1 MLRRGCVP
9 SRGGASGRGRDAAST
24 SPSPDRSTPLY
35 IENLTNLVKTLQ
47 EKLDKQSQDIDEA
60 VERKLEEERSKVQHQ
75 VATQINKNLDIL
87 DQNKKEEKFKYK
99 ASASAI
105 ARIVEIRSKAR
116 EAVAEGER
124 DFEDFG
130 ETKTGEALQEI
141 LDILERQ
148 EGFIRLAE
156 SSKHGYRLVDKLQEK
171 AKTYPHFSDPDL
183 VKRIQEAE
191 KDLDKEDEKVK
202 KSARR
207 RSRSRSGSRTRS
219 RSRTRKAKKGSSPS
233 RKGYGF
239 SCYWCGRPGHS

>member
-1 MLRRGCVP
+1 M
-9 SRGGASGRGRDAAST
+9 D
-24 SPSPDRSTPLY
+24 
-35 IENLTNLVKTLQ
+35 
-47 EKLDKQSQDIDEA
+47 KLD
-60 VERKLEEERSKVQHQ
+60 QH
-75 VATQINKNLDIL
+75 
-87 DQNKKEEKFKYK
+87 KKEEKFKYK

-171 AKTYPHFSDPDL
+171 AKTYPHFNDPDV

-191 KDLDKEDEKVK
+191 KELDKEDEKTK
-202 KSARR
+202 KNTWG

-239 SCYWCGRPGHS
+239 SCYWCGRPGHSYKSCSGFNTAAAAGNVEYDFTSRRFVAKNGKESGSSREKDIDRNGSSRDTYVRRDR